1 MSRIRV
7 CEPVPLCDDVIRCLT
22 HNHTLCLAYLINFL
36 LCTCRVHSTAC
47 FCILWN
53 TTIFQFIIMYPVQCC
68 FFFFAVLYY
77 SETYDIITRQYYDIV
92 IIKYDIILN
101 AKVILKKI
109 KQLNALLK

>member
-1 MSRIRV
+1 
-7 CEPVPLCDDVIRCLT
+7 
-22 HNHTLCLAYLINFL
+22 
-36 LCTCRVHSTAC
+36 
-47 FCILWN
+47 
-53 TTIFQFIIMYPVQCC
+53 MYPVQCC